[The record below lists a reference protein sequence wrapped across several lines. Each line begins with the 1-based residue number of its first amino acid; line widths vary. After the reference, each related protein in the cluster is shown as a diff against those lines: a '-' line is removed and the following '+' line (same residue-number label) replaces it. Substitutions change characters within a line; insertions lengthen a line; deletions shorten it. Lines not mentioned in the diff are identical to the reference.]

1 MFVSTKLIKATE
13 ILKTL
18 NRIFA
23 KKAIFA
29 TLTEQ
34 DEEHIM
40 KQTDEA
46 KASVLEAAEKIRD
59 QYMKLD
65 IENIDEKRMKE
76 VLDEALRVV
85 ESCEQV
91 LGVNHPDTT
100 ELYHEIGSMYSD
112 IKNYSCAVKWYA
124 KGAELGNEDAQ
135 SSLAQMYQYGKGVQT
150 NLAKAIEWYTKAAE
164 KGNEIALFELGEI
177 YQYGHGVEVDY
188 TKAVEWYIKATE
200 KGDER
205 VRRRQCVLF
214 RTNRIKEFEGW
225 RKSRRSN
232 SSVSSFLMWLRKE
245 EEVCRK

>member
-1 MFVSTKLIKATE
+1 M
-13 ILKTL
+13 
-18 NRIFA
+18 
-23 KKAIFA
+23 
-29 TLTEQ
+29 TEQ

-46 KASVLEAAEKIRD
+46 KARVLEAAEKIRD
-59 QYMKLD
+59 QYMELD

-100 ELYHEIGSMYSD
+100 ELYYEIGSMYSD

-135 SSLAQMYQYGKGVQT
+135 SSLAQMYQYGKGVET

-164 KGNEIALFELGEI
+164 QGYKNAQYSMGWAYEHGQGVDKNLAEAKKW
-177 YQYGHGVEVDY
+177 YQKAADQGHADA
-188 TKAVEWYIKATE
+188 KK
-200 KGDER
+200 R
-205 VRRRQCVLF
+205 L
-214 RTNRIKEFEGW
+214 
-225 RKSRRSN
+225 SN
-232 SSVSSFLMWLRKE
+232 L
-245 EEVCRK
+245 